1 MDKCLKEC
9 QNIFAKRGLVDSKEE
24 LNAVVEIVN
33 HLMSDYK
40 DIIKRLDAESH
51 QHFADSKQ
59 HFADSKQLF
68 SESKENREA
77 IKDLEEQIENIRQ
90 EHCEEIKGLKM
101 IILSYSKLFNP

>member
-9 QNIFAKRGLVDSKEE
+9 QNIFAKCGLVDSKEE
-24 LNAVVEIVN
+24 LIAVVEIVN
-33 HLMSDYK
+33 HLISDYK

-59 HFADSKQLF
+59 LF

-77 IKDLEEQIENIRQ
+77 IKVLEEQIENIRQ